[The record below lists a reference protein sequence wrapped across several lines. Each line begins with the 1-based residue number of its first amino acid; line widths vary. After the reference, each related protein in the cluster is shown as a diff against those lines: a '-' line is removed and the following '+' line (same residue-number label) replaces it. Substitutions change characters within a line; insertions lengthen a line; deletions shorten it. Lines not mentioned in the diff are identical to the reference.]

1 MRLRDVLLT
10 LPTALA
16 GVLVKRDPKAWAI
29 IFDRRQN
36 VEGNAFALA
45 NYLDSLPD
53 VSVTILDHRLQASPI
68 PLAPNSRI
76 RVVRGG
82 SWQEW
87 LIRLRARQVVV
98 SDRLKP
104 VWGPFRWLRD
114 VRIVNVW
121 HGIPVKGM
129 GNMAAGFPRSELA
142 AEFREWSRIHTFC
155 VSSEL
160 ERSFIAACFLL
171 DAEKIRVTGS
181 PRADMLTNPTRM
193 NWRQQ
198 QLDSDIAATKQN
210 RKMIL
215 YAPTFRDYQV
225 GASGLSRTDFVRL
238 NERLAAAN
246 VLLAV
251 RPHPRE
257 ADTYDALIENLS
269 HVIPADSRRWED
281 GNVLLRHSDALVT
294 DYSSMWLE
302 FLLLGRPMA
311 AFWWDLDRYAAD
323 RGFLVDIAALFP
335 GPRAMSVEDL
345 ERCIAQ
351 WLQSDFALTDADRQA
366 YENMRRLFHRYSDG
380 QGCERVVA
388 VAST

>member
-1 MRLRDVLLT
+1 MRLRDALLT

-16 GVLVKRDPKAWAI
+16 GLIVRRDPNAWAF

-45 NYLDSLPD
+45 NYLDTQPD
-53 VSVTILDHRLQASPI
+53 VSVTIIDHRLKPTPI
-68 PLAPNSRI
+68 PLSPDSRI
-76 RVVRGG
+76 RIVRGG

-87 LIRLRARQVVV
+87 LTRLRARQVVV

-104 VWGPFRWLRD
+104 VWGPFRWLGQ
-114 VRIVNVW
+114 VRLINVW

-142 AEFREWSRIHTFC
+142 AEFREWSKLHTFC

-171 DAEKIRVTGS
+171 DADKIRVTGS
-181 PRADMLTNPTRM
+181 PRADMLVKPERM
-193 NWRQQ
+193 NWRQRQ
-198 QLDSDIAATKQN
+198 IDGEIAAVKQQ
-210 RKMIL
+210 RRMIL

-225 GASGLSRTDFVRL
+225 GASGFARKDLLRL
-238 NERLAAAN
+238 NARLAAAN

-257 ADTYDALIENLS
+257 ADTYDALTEGLP
-269 HVIPADSRRWED
+269 HVIRADSRRWED
-281 GNVLLRHSDALVT
+281 GNVVLRHADALIT

-302 FLLLGRPMA
+302 FLLLNRPMA
-311 AFWWDLDRYAAD
+311 AFWWDLEHYAAD
-323 RGFLVDIAALFP
+323 RGFLVDITALFP
-335 GPRAMSVEDL
+335 GPRAMSVGEL
-345 ERCIAQ
+345 EQQIET
-351 WLQSDFALTDADRQA
+351 WLQQDFAVSEPDRPA
-366 YENMRRLFHRYSDG
+366 YANMRKLFHRHLDG
-380 QGCERVVA
+380 NGSERVVA
-388 VAST
+388 AANR